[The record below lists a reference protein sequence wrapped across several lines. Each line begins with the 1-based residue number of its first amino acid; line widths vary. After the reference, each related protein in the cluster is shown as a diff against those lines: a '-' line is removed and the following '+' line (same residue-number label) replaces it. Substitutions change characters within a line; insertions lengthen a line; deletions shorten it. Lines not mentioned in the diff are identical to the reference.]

1 MSSIACVNYKNYF
14 VNHFEHAD
22 TAKLARYSLITAVT
36 CLALA
41 LLFVSMCYAVHPE
54 YAPLSTVQLGIVG
67 SYLAAGGVAIS
78 LAIFL
83 QSVTDWKHEN
93 TPLL

>member
-1 MSSIACVNYKNYF
+1 MSSVACIDCKNYF
-14 VNHFEHAD
+14 VHHFEHAD
-22 TAKLARYSLITAVT
+22 TATLARYSLITALT

-41 LLFVSMCYAVHPE
+41 VLFVSMCYAVHPE

-67 SYLAAGGVAIS
+67 SYLAAGGVAVF

-83 QSVTDWKHEN
+83 QSVTEWKHEISS
-93 TPLL
+93 